1 MKEPAMNPGFS
12 GGAAR
17 SPLPGS
23 GEGGG
28 VHGPAGRRAVFLDRD
43 GVINVSPGEG
53 RFVLKWADFRFADGV
68 EEALKKLKEAGLLLV
83 VVTNQSGVGRGLMT
97 EADLMEI
104 NIRMADRL
112 AGRGASLDGVY
123 YCPHHPEGVVAAYA
137 RACAC
142 RKPQPGLIHRASADL
157 GLDLRRSWVVGD
169 APSDVLAGRAAGC
182 QTALLTTRGESQRD
196 AVPTCAADSLLEAAR
211 IIVSA
216 DEAKPLPGRSA

>member
-1 MKEPAMNPGFS
+1 MQTVDAPHSTPD
-12 GGAAR
+12 AR
-17 SPLPGS
+17 PL
-23 GEGGG
+23 
-28 VHGPAGRRAVFLDRD
+28 ARAVFLDRD
-43 GVINVSPGEG
+43 GTLIRDRHYGFDPDQIELLEG
-53 RFVLKWADFRFADGV
+53 VVEGLRILQAADYR
-68 EEALKKLKEAGLLLV
+68 LV
-83 VVTNQSGVGRGLMT
+83 VITNQSGVARGYFG
-97 EADLMEI
+97 EADVRAMHRRLDAI
-104 NIRMADRL
+104 LGARGIRIDAY
-112 AGRGASLDGVY
+112 Y

-216 DEAKPLPGRSA
+216 DEAEPLTGRSA